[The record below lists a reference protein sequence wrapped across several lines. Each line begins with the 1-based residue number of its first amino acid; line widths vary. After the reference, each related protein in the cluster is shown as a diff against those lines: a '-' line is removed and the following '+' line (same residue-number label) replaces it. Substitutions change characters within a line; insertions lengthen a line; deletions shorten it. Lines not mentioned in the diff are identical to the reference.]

1 MNPHPDPHD
10 PRHPYD
16 ARDPRHPYDPHDPHD
31 ECRTV
36 RADGELDLTTAPDF
50 TRDLEDVRHGTGRL
64 FLVVD
69 LSRVTFMDG
78 SVLDPLCAAWD
89 DCQERR
95 GWARVVYTRPGIGLV
110 LRAASVQERFP
121 RYATAHDAR
130 RGVAAEPLKE
140 YSAAGDL
147 PA

>member
-1 MNPHPDPHD
+1 MSPHPDPHD
-10 PRHPYD
+10 LHH
-16 ARDPRHPYDPHDPHD
+16 AHDPHDPHD

-50 TRDLEDVRHGTGRL
+50 ARDLEDVRHGTGRL

-89 DCQERR
+89 DCHERL

-110 LRAASVQERFP
+110 FRAAAVQERFP
-121 RYATAHDAR
+121 RYATARDAR
-130 RGVAAEPLKE
+130 RGVAADPREQ
-140 YSAAGDL
+140 YSAVGDL
-147 PA
+147 SA

>member
-1 MNPHPDPHD
+1 MSPHPDRHD
-10 PRHPYD
+10 PH
-16 ARDPRHPYDPHDPHD
+16 ALHDPHD

-50 TRDLEDVRHGTGRL
+50 TRGLEDVRHGSGRL

-89 DCQERR
+89 DCHERL

-110 LRAASVQERFP
+110 FRAAAVQERFP
-121 RYATAHDAR
+121 RYATAQDAR
-130 RGVAAEPLKE
+130 RGVAADPRKQ
-140 YSAAGDL
+140 YSVAGDL
-147 PA
+147 SA